1 MPYYPKNIKFN
12 VIFYFCRCTLYE
24 CSYWYAHLNEC
35 IMFNISSYDFIY
47 TYIYNPVIS
56 GIDL

>member
-1 MPYYPKNIKFN
+1 MSFS
-12 VIFYFCRCTLYE
+12 IFVGVYIYIYE
-24 CSYWYAHLNEC
+24 CSYWYAHLNKY

-47 TYIYNPVIS
+47 TDKFIYNPDIS